1 MSSEAMRLGRRERQ
15 IMDVVYRRGRATAA
29 EVLEDLPDPPSYSAV
44 RGMLRLL
51 EDKGHLRHE
60 QDGPRYV
67 YLPTTER
74 DEARRSAL
82 AHLLRTFFDNSR
94 ESAMAALLDM
104 EGAPLADDEYERL
117 KHALEQAREP
127 GDDE

>member
-1 MSSEAMRLGRRERQ
+1 MDLGRRERQ
-15 IMDVVYRRGRATAA
+15 IMDVVYRLTRATAA
-29 EVLEDLPDPPSYSAV
+29 EVLAELPDPPSYSAV

-51 EDKGHLRHE
+51 EDKGYLRHE

-82 AHLLRTFFDNSR
+82 THLLRTFFDGSR
-94 ESAMAALLDM
+94 ESALAALLDD
-104 EGAPLADDEYERL
+104 APVDDAEYTRL
-117 KHALEQAREP
+117 KALLEQAREP
-127 GDDE
+127 ETDA

>member
-1 MSSEAMRLGRRERQ
+1 MSPTGSMDLGRRERQ
-15 IMDVVYRRGRATAA
+15 IMDAVYRLGRATAA
-29 EVLEDLPDPPSYSAV
+29 DVLGDLPDPPSYSAV

-94 ESAMAALLDM
+94 ESAMAALLDL
-104 EGAPLADDEYERL
+104 G
-117 KHALEQAREP
+117 
-127 GDDE
+127 G

>member
-1 MSSEAMRLGRRERQ
+1 MQAEAMRLGRRERQ

-29 EVLEDLPDPPSYSAV
+29 EVLAELPDPPSYSAV

-82 AHLLRTFFDNSR
+82 AHLLRTFFDDSR
-94 ESAMAALLDM
+94 ESAVAALLDD
-104 EGAPLADDEYERL
+104 APLDDAEYGRL
-117 KHALEQAREP
+117 RAALDQARDP
-127 GDDE
+127 GDDA